1 VLMSLRAAKPLV
13 SVLVVMLLQSCAGSD
28 SASAPSSTTTTV
40 AAADSVP
47 PVDADVAAVALAID
61 SLTPGDPAGF
71 APEVLEE
78 VDDVASI
85 LPPGATLDADAASI
99 VVDGDA
105 ATVDATLTMPDG
117 STERH
122 WVLLDR
128 RDDAWLVVLTIPLP
142 AS

>member
-1 VLMSLRAAKPLV
+1 M
-13 SVLVVMLLQSCAGSD
+13 SVLVVMLLQSCSGSD
-28 SASAPSSTTTTV
+28 SATAPSSTTMTTTTV
-40 AAADSVP
+40 AVADSV

-61 SLTPGDPAGF
+61 ALTPGDPAGF

>member
-1 VLMSLRAAKPLV
+1 MVL
-13 SVLVVMLLQSCAGSD
+13 VLVVMLLQSCSGSD
-28 SASAPSSTTTTV
+28 SASAPSSTTITTATV
-40 AAADSVP
+40 AVADSVP
-47 PVDADVAAVALAID
+47 PIDADVAAVALAID
-61 SLTPGDPAGF
+61 ALTPGDPAGF

-78 VDDVASI
+78 VDDVTSI